1 MPGAHL
7 ESSRRVV
14 VAEWAGGG
22 QAVSAALLS
31 SQNLGRE
38 GDPVHALV
46 RGSYFLPTHSPENS
60 SFKLEITLLKIGE
73 NKRRLYCFSE
83 ELSEVPDSI

>member
-38 GDPVHALV
+38 GDPVHALLEEATF
-46 RGSYFLPTHSPENS
+46 FLLTHLRTPLSNW
-60 SFKLEITLLKIGE
+60 KLLCLK
-73 NKRRLYCFSE
+73 
-83 ELSEVPDSI
+83 